1 MRYGMAMA
9 LALAMIVAVV
19 LVRPVSAQAAD
30 AAPTVQLRQGRLVG
44 SGAGGVERFFNIPFA
59 AAPVGALRWRA
70 PQEPPRWRDA
80 RDAATLGPACPQTV
94 RPALVAGG
102 VADRQSEDCLQLNV
116 WRPSGARKLPVMVW
130 IHGGAH
136 VVGSGTFP
144 AFDGTAFARQGV
156 VLVTI
161 NYRLGALG
169 YFAHPSLTRAAPRG
183 EAIANYGL
191 MDQLAALRWVQ
202 KNIAALG
209 GDPRQ
214 VTLFGESAGAIGVTT
229 ILAQPEAKGLFAR
242 AIVQSGVGLLDP
254 RPLVEQQALGRALA
268 VRAGA
273 RADATLAELRAL
285 PAAALVAAGDVR
297 TPGAMTGPI
306 LDGKLVRE
314 APWRIFARAE
324 PIDVPLLIGANSNE
338 ASVILGMGVPP
349 AAALAYLGAD
359 QAAGRAAYGAG
370 LADDELARQV
380 LGDAWFVAPAR
391 WLAARTAGGA
401 PSYLY
406 HFDYVAAARRDRA
419 KGAAHG
425 SEIPY
430 LFGTLAYFASL
441 AGPVDEEDRRFGD
454 GVSACWIAFARTG
467 VPSCALVPD
476 WPRYSEADDRLAYLA
491 PRSRVEAGFR
501 KAQLDHLLKVHFASG
516 GPTP

>member
-1 MRYGMAMA
+1 MRHLVMAA
-9 LALAMIVAVV
+9 LFGAAMLTGSVSVA
-19 LVRPVSAQAAD
+19 AAETAP
-30 AAPTVQLRQGRLVG
+30 AATIAQGRLA
-44 SGAGGVERFFNIPFA
+44 GARTGDVERFLDIPFA

-70 PQEPPRWRDA
+70 PQAPPRWRGV
-80 RDAATLGPACPQTV
+80 RDAAKLGPACPQTV

-102 VADRQSEDCLQLNV
+102 VAEHQSEDCLQLNI
-116 WRPSGARKLPVMVW
+116 WRPAGARKLPVMVW

-144 AFDGTAFARQGV
+144 VFDGTAFARQGV

-169 YFAHPSLTRAAPRG
+169 YFAHPALSAAKPRG
-183 EAIANYGL
+183 EALANYGL
-191 MDQLAALRWVQ
+191 MDQLAALRWVK
-202 KNIAALG
+202 KNIAAFG

-214 VTLFGESAGAIGVTT
+214 ITLFGESAGAIGVTT
-229 ILAQPEAKGLFAR
+229 ILAQPEAKGLFAK

-254 RPLVEQQALGRALA
+254 RPLGEQEALGAALA
-268 VRAGA
+268 ARAGA
-273 RADATLAELRAL
+273 PPSASLDALRAL
-285 PAAALVAAGDVR
+285 PAAALVAAGEVR

-306 LDGKLVRE
+306 LDGDLVRE
-314 APWRIFARAE
+314 APWRVFARSE
-324 PIDVPLLIGANSNE
+324 PIDVPLLVGANSNE
-338 ASVILGMGVPP
+338 ASVILAMGVPP
-349 AAALAYLGAD
+349 TAALAYLGRD
-359 QAAGRAAYGAG
+359 QAAGRAAYGMG

-430 LFGTLAYFASL
+430 LFGTLDYFASV
-441 AGPVDEEDRRFGD
+441 AGAVGDEDRRFGE
-454 GVSACWIAFARTG
+454 GISACWVGFAKTG
-467 VPSCALVPD
+467 VPGCALVRD
-476 WPRYSEADDRLAYLA
+476 WPRYDAASDRLAKFT
-491 PRSRVEAGFR
+491 PESGVVAGFR
-501 KAQLDHLLKVHFASG
+501 KAQLDHLLKIRFGSG
-516 GPTP
+516 QSRP